1 MNLLKKL
8 STGAVVAV
16 RRLSARIAASL
27 ILLSGCNAVVIAQA
41 EADPFDAEKFMAA
54 IEVQG
59 AELKAR
65 SKAAQLYRD
74 CVYCHGEEG
83 RPASSYYPR
92 LAGQPAGYLVQQL
105 TAYRD
110 GSRKSEIMS
119 SLARILSA
127 EEINALAGYLTAQT
141 PIAADPKQLASST
154 AVKGKARAEALGC
167 AACHGQAYQ
176 GQDNYAR
183 LAGQGQEYLAIQ
195 LKAFRDGGRTDP
207 AGVMPGLAA
216 ALSDDDIQ
224 TLSHYFS
231 AL

>member
-1 MNLLKKL
+1 MNLPEKKL
-8 STGAVVAV
+8 TAAVVTV
-16 RRLSARIAASL
+16 QRYCARIVASL
-27 ILLSGCNAVVIAQA
+27 LLLGGCSTAVMAQSD
-41 EADPFDAEKFMAA
+41 ADPFDAEKFMAA

-74 CVYCHGEEG
+74 CVYCHGEQG
-83 RPASSYYPR
+83 RPASSFYPL

-110 GSRKSEIMS
+110 GSRNNEIMS
-119 SLARILSA
+119 SLARILSV
-127 EEINALAGYLTAQT
+127 EEINALADYLAGQA
-141 PIAADPKQLASST
+141 PPAADPKQLASST
-154 AVKGKARAEALGC
+154 AIKGKSRAAELGC

-216 ALSDDDIQ
+216 ALSDDDINA
-224 TLSHYFS
+224 LSHYFS

>member
-16 RRLSARIAASL
+16 RRLCAAIAASL
-27 ILLSGCNAVVIAQA
+27 LLLSGFNEAVIAQA
-41 EADPFDAEKFMAA
+41 DADPFDAEKFMAA

-65 SKAAQLYRD
+65 SPAAQLYRD
-74 CVYCHGEEG
+74 CVHCHGEQG
-83 RPASSYYPR
+83 RPASSFYPS

-105 TAYRD
+105 NAYSE
-110 GSRKSEIMS
+110 GSRQNAIMS
-119 SLARILSA
+119 SLAKILSA
-127 EEINALAGYLTAQT
+127 EEINALADYLAAQV
-141 PIAADPKQLASST
+141 PQAADLHC
-154 AVKGKARAEALGC
+154 AV
-167 AACHGQAYQ
+167 CHGGRYQ

-183 LAGQGQEYLAIQ
+183 LAGQGYEYLAIQ
-195 LKAFRDGGRTDP
+195 LTAFRDGGRVDP

-216 ALSDDDIQ
+216 NLSDEDIDN
-224 TLSHYFS
+224 LSRYLS

>member
-1 MNLLKKL
+1 MNLLQKK
-8 STGAVVAV
+8 STGAVVGV
-16 RRLSARIAASL
+16 RRLCARVAASL
-27 ILLSGCNAVVIAQA
+27 LLLSACNTTVIAQ
-41 EADPFDAEKFMAA
+41 ADPFDAEKFMAA

-65 SKAAQLYRD
+65 SKAAQLYQD
-74 CVYCHGEEG
+74 CVYCHGEQG
-83 RPASSYYPR
+83 RPASSFYPR

-105 TAYRD
+105 NAYSD
-110 GSRKSEIMS
+110 GSRQSEIMS

-127 EEINALAGYLTAQT
+127 EEINALAGYLAAKA
-141 PIAADPKQLASST
+141 PAAADPKQLATST
-154 AVKGKARAEALGC
+154 ALKGKARAEALAC

-216 ALSDDDIQ
+216 ALSDDDIN